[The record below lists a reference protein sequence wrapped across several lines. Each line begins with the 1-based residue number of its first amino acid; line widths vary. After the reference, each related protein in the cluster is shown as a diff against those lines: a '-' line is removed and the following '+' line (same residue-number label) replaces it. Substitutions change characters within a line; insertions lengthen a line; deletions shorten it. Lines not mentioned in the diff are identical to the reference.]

1 PLGAFPDSSESSR
14 HPDTHSSVA
23 PLLPAPV
30 SDPCRTPFRAIP
42 DTLPILPDTL
52 PMVPQNCPTSAR
64 NTVRQKSE
72 HCPTEIGISVRQPSE
87 YAARPE
93 MEEKGR
99 KPPKSDHGGGPLPGR
114 PPSVAGLADRNNP
127 KLYLTKHML
136 TATLTI
142 PEALQIIIYIDTMQ

>member
-52 PMVPQNCPTSAR
+52 PMVPQNCPTSTR

-72 HCPTEIGISVRQPSE
+72 RCPAEIGTLSDRNWNQCPTAVGIRTPAKHLPSRL
-87 YAARPE
+87 RPLC
-93 MEEKGR
+93 
-99 KPPKSDHGGGPLPGR
+99 P
-114 PPSVAGLADRNNP
+114 
-127 KLYLTKHML
+127 
-136 TATLTI
+136 
-142 PEALQIIIYIDTMQ
+142 